1 MKPVNKTLYIP
12 LYGKACVSRKGI
24 LLRDPKAEEIWEKEG
39 FALRGKAASR
49 WLAYYMSMRAVVFDR
64 WVCRRLEESPDAVV
78 LHIGC
83 GLDSRALRVGGEAL
97 WYDIDFPEVISQRGQ
112 FFPETGNYRMLG
124 TDVRQ
129 ENWLETI
136 PPKETAIVVMEGV
149 SMYLQPRECSA
160 LLDALGSRF
169 RRVWLLMDSYTTFAA
184 KASRYKNPINEV
196 GVTRVWGMDDPR
208 TAAEGTPLCFTEEL
222 DMTPAELVKQLP
234 GWEQAVFRR
243 LFAGAA
249 AKKLYR
255 LYEYRSE
262 IPGNA

>member
-1 MKPVNKTLYIP
+1 
-12 LYGKACVSRKGI
+12 
-24 LLRDPKAEEIWEKEG
+24 
-39 FALRGKAASR
+39 
-49 WLAYYMSMRAVVFDR
+49 
-64 WVCRRLEESPDAVV
+64 
-78 LHIGC
+78 
-83 GLDSRALRVGGEAL
+83 
-97 WYDIDFPEVISQRGQ
+97 
-112 FFPETGNYRMLG
+112 MLG

-129 ENWLETI
+129 ENWLEAV
-136 PPKETAIVVMEGV
+136 PRKETAIVVMEGV
-149 SMYLQPRECSA
+149 SMYLQPRECCA
-160 LLDALGSRF
+160 LLGALGSRF
-169 RRVWLLMDSYTTFAA
+169 RRVWLLMDCYTSFAA

-222 DMTPAELVKQLP
+222 DMTPAELVEQLP